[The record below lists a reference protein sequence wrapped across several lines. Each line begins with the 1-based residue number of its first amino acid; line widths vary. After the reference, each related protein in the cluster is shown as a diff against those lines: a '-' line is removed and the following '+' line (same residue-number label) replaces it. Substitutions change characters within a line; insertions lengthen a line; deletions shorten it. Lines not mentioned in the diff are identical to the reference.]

1 MALPSSRLRTTVS
14 VESTTKDGSMKK
26 LIFHNIQNFTRIE
39 KLKIVL
45 FVRLMEQETVDC
57 FCGWCWGEQARWI
70 NRCDQS
76 SNEKYELKSG
86 FGNLIVE
93 SLLLFC
99 KINAT
104 CVTCT
109 LACAERNT
117 KDDTY
122 CARWSLQVCRLLC
135 ASGKIVLYQKLATR
149 CIVLETLHVSRGSL
163 LSSELIFRDL
173 IYSAT
178 LLLSSHFF
186 RLTFIYEQTWE
197 QCRILLNFQFDFSIP
212 RRVFHI
218 RANSKIVVLFKY

>member
-14 VESTTKDGSMKK
+14 VESTMKDGSMKK
-26 LIFHNIQNFTRIE
+26 LIFHNIPNFTRIE

-99 KINAT
+99 KFALLARWPARNVTQKMTHIVRGEVCK
-104 CVTCT
+104 CVV
-109 LACAERNT
+109 
-117 KDDTY
+117 Y
-122 CARWSLQVCRLLC
+122 CARRARLSYIRNWRHGALFSKRYMYR
-135 ASGKIVLYQKLATR
+135 AA
-149 CIVLETLHVSRGSL
+149 HF
-163 LSSELIFRDL
+163 FRANWF
-173 IYSAT
+173 SAT
-178 LLLSSHFF
+178 L
-186 RLTFIYEQTWE
+186 FIPQHY
-197 QCRILLNFQFDFSIP
+197 CYR
-212 RRVFHI
+212 HI
-218 RANSKIVVLFKY
+218 SFA